1 MIHLTYANAVPHEK
15 TELPLF
21 NPLKYRLRDSIRVKF
36 VKQFC
41 FEGQSFFFF
50 HVISRMQR
58 SSKLHMTCFFVQVNI
73 PINDRVQRNT
83 SCLSF

>member
-50 HVISRMQR
+50 MSFHV
-58 SSKLHMTCFFVQVNI
+58 
-73 PINDRVQRNT
+73 
-83 SCLSF
+83 